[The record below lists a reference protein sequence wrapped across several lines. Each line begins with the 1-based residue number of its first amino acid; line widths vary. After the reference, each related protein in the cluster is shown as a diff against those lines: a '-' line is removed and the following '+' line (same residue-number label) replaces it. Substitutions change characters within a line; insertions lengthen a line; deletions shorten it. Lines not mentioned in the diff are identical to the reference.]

1 MEMIPWNIEIFQF
14 LNNLIFFDPW
24 FDNLV
29 TFFAA
34 SLGQILIIFAVFF
47 VLFHKYWHEEENLSK
62 KEIIKIWIKESFVFL
77 ASAAA
82 AWLIT
87 FFIKDA
93 LHIQRPF
100 LALADANLLFEHGGG
115 EDSFP
120 SGHATF
126 FAALSMAIFFYH
138 RRVGWIYFLCTFLIS
153 LSRVIAGLHFPLDIL
168 AGWVI
173 GIASAILF
181 RVIVY
186 RKPVLSGEN
195 SFFGVSRRP
204 TGREAALRQ
213 QAETATPK
221 KEFSPDSYDIESQ

>member
-1 MEMIPWNIEIFQF
+1 MIPWNIEIFQF

-100 LALADANLLFEHGGG
+100 LGLADGHLFLPPPGRMDLFFMHFSNQLVAS
-115 EDSFP
+115 DSRP
-120 SGHATF
+120 SFSACYSCWLGDWN
-126 FAALSMAIFFYH
+126 
-138 RRVGWIYFLCTFLIS
+138 RV
-153 LSRVIAGLHFPLDIL
+153 R
-168 AGWVI
+168 
-173 GIASAILF
+173 
-181 RVIVY
+181 
-186 RKPVLSGEN
+186 
-195 SFFGVSRRP
+195 
-204 TGREAALRQ
+204 
-213 QAETATPK
+213 
-221 KEFSPDSYDIESQ
+221 SPF

>member
-1 MEMIPWNIEIFQF
+1 MIPWNIEIFQF

-186 RKPVLSGEN
+186 RKPAVRGK
-195 SFFGVSRRP
+195 FFFWGVS
-204 TGREAALRQ
+204 
-213 QAETATPK
+213 QADGPRVSAPPAGGDSDPK
-221 KEFSPDSYDIESQ
+221 KRIFPGQL